1 MSPRLRH
8 PMIRIPAALAP
19 LCLSLT
25 GCIGFGTNVKGQF
38 TCRAPAGTCTPS
50 RTIDERA
57 TREMASPAP
66 DNGFSEARQRAGLG
80 APVGEADPSRTAE
93 RRLRVVFPAH
103 VDEAGTLHDEAV
115 AWTVIEAP
123 HWTAELRGDTVP
135 SSAPIARQLGRQ
147 LKAAQAAARSAP
159 DADAD
164 DADSSIAPTPNAA
177 LPFELASPPAL
188 PSTVGE
194 AIPGAPPPVAEGSD
208 MPATPHDRTSR
219 PSFDPPHYPTAAAI
233 DAAHAA
239 ASAAAKTTAQKEQRP

>member
-1 MSPRLRH
+1 MSQRLRL
-8 PMIRIPAALAP
+8 LAMLP
-19 LCLSLT
+19 SLCLSLT
-25 GCIGFGTNVKGQF
+25 GCVGHGTNVKGQF
-38 TCRAPAGTCTPS
+38 TCRSPEGTCAPS

-57 TREMASPAP
+57 TRELASPDA
-66 DNGFSEARQRAGLG
+66 DSGFREARQRAGIA

-123 HWTAELRGDTVP
+123 HWAAELRGDSQP
-135 SSAPIARQLGRQ
+135 SAAPIARQIGRQ
-147 LKAAQAAARSAP
+147 LKAAQVAARSAP
-159 DADAD
+159 DPETVPADAD
-164 DADSSIAPTPNAA
+164 RGIAPTPNDT

-208 MPATPHDRTSR
+208 VPATPHDRTSR

-239 ASAAAKTTAQKEQRP
+239 VSAAAKTPAQKDPRP

>member
-1 MSPRLRH
+1 MSQRLRLLA
-8 PMIRIPAALAP
+8 MLAP

-25 GCIGFGTNVKGQF
+25 GCVGLGTNVKGQF
-38 TCRAPAGTCTPS
+38 TCRAPEGTCAPS

-57 TREMASPAP
+57 TRELASFNP
-66 DNGFSEARQRAGLG
+66 DSGFREARQRAGIA

-123 HWTAELRGDTVP
+123 HWAAELRGDSQP
-135 SSAPIARQLGRQ
+135 STAPIARQIGRQ

-164 DADSSIAPTPNAA
+164 AVSTTANDTITSAPNDT
-177 LPFELASPPAL
+177 LPFEFASPPAL
-188 PSTVGE
+188 PFSVGE
-194 AIPGAPPPVAEGSD
+194 AIPGVPPPVAEGSD
-208 MPATPHDRTSR
+208 MPAPAHDRTSR
-219 PSFDPPHYPTAAAI
+219 PSFDPQHYPTATAI
-233 DAAHAA
+233 DAAHTAGPA
-239 ASAAAKTTAQKEQRP
+239 PTKTPAHKDPRP